1 MAKTPELSRFQDEHE
16 RMLEMLTSY
25 QCALME
31 QDLGLARG
39 CAESLLYEFRV
50 HRGVEDEVLMPLFQ
64 ELGLEAEGARLE
76 LFAAEHEKLGRLAL
90 GLVDEVG
97 RLEGLDPAGQRDCLE
112 GIEAAIGF
120 KHLFD
125 HHTKRENAGLYP
137 ALGAAV
143 SGEQLDEVWC
153 RMDAVEERL
162 RLGLGPAPAPVSIP
176 RTNDQTL

>member
-1 MAKTPELSRFQDEHE
+1 MAKTPELSRFQDEHD
-16 RMLEMLTSY
+16 RIWEMLMSY

-39 CAESLLYEFRV
+39 CAESLFFEFRV
-50 HRGVEDEVLMPLFQ
+50 HRGVEDEVLMPLFRQ
-64 ELGLEAEGARLE
+64 LGLEAEGARLE

-90 GLVDEVG
+90 GLVEEVA
-97 RLEGLDPAGQRDCLE
+97 RLEELENFRQRDCLE
-112 GIEAAIGF
+112 AIERAFTF

-125 HHTKRENAGLYP
+125 HHTKRENAALYP

-143 SGEQLDEVWC
+143 SGKQLAEVWC

-162 RLGLGPAPAPVSIP
+162 RKSFGPAPAPVSIP
-176 RTNDQTL
+176 